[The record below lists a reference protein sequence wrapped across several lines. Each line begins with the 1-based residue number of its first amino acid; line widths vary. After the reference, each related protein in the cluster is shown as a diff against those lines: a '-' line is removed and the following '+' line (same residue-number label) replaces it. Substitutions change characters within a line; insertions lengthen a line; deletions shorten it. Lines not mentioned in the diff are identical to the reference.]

1 MEGGITVK
9 ERNASID
16 LLKTI
21 SMFMVVVLHATQ
33 YGIANANIIPLTA
46 PYFITNISR
55 SFSIV
60 AVNVFILI
68 SGYFLC
74 KQAVTFKKIFKL
86 WLQVELYSVGIYL
99 VLCIIP
105 STNITF
111 NAKDLVRYALP
122 LLTNQYW
129 FFTQYIILIILSP
142 IINHFINSLNQE
154 QYKKVLMILLLL
166 FSVVPTISIFGNTF
180 GVNNGFSFSWF
191 IVLYL
196 ISAYI
201 RNYPINLAHPGLIYI
216 ACSIIL
222 LLAKILSDFIP
233 LLAVFSNLL
242 FIYNSVAVTISS
254 VMLFIF
260 FSNHSNANTV
270 ISKISSLT
278 FAVYLFHEHGALRS
292 ILWDNIIC
300 LDSVAHDPLMFTIR
314 FAISI
319 LAIFIFGLA
328 IDYIRSN
335 VAILL
340 GNFKK

>member
-1 MEGGITVK
+1 MK

-21 SMFMVVVLHATQ
+21 SMFMVVILHATH
-33 YGIANANIIPLTA
+33 YGIANANIIPLSV

-74 KQAVTFKKIFKL
+74 RQTVTFKKIFKL

-111 NAKDLVRYALP
+111 NVKDLVKYALP

-142 IINHFINSLNQE
+142 IINHFINSLTQE

-260 FSNHSNANTV
+260 FSNHSNTNTV

-300 LDSVAHDPLMFTIR
+300 LDSVSHDPLMFTIR

-335 VAILL
+335 VVILL

>member
-1 MEGGITVK
+1 MK

-21 SMFMVVVLHATQ
+21 SMFMVVVLHAIQ
-33 YGIANANIIPLTA
+33 YGIANANIIPFSV

-74 KQAVTFKKIFKL
+74 KQTVTFKKIFKL

-111 NAKDLVRYALP
+111 NVKDLVKYALP

-129 FFTQYIILIILSP
+129 FFAQYIILIILSP

-335 VAILL
+335 VVILL
-340 GNFKK
+340 SNFKK